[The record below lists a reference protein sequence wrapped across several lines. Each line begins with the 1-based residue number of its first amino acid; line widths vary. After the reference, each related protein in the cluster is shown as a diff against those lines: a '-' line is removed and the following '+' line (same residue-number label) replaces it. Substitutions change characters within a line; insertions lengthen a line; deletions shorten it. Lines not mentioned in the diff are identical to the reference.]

1 MPKENFFK
9 LKLEK
14 REKIILA
21 ARDEFSLKPYDEV
34 SINEIVSRSNISR
47 GSFYLYFEDKWDI
60 YSHLLKCTFNKV
72 LERIKETLAR
82 GNNIFFAV
90 MDVYDYIIIE
100 SNLDDSIGFI
110 ANILRNANP
119 INFIQVHNLL
129 SEGEKHNFVQDISFV
144 PEDYSITTQIEFRM
158 LRKMLIT
165 NLVDAMS
172 QVLVFNRDP
181 NVVREE
187 LRISFNILKYGTY
200 K

>member
-1 MPKENFFK
+1 MPKDQFFK

-21 ARDEFSLKPYDEV
+21 ARDEFSLKPYDDV

-47 GSFYLYFEDKWDI
+47 GSFYLYFDDKWDI
-60 YSHLLKCTFNKV
+60 YAHLLKCTFNKI

-82 GNNIFFAV
+82 GNNIFFAII
-90 MDVYDYIIIE
+90 DVYDYIIIE
-100 SNLDDSIGFI
+100 SNLDDSIGFL

-119 INFIQVHNLL
+119 LNFIKVHNLL
-129 SEGEKHNFVQDISFV
+129 SENENQNFIQDISFI
-144 PEDYSITTQIEFRM
+144 PENFTIGTKIEFQM
-158 LRKMLIT
+158 LRKLLIT
-165 NLVDAMS
+165 NLIEAMT

-181 NVVREE
+181 NEVREE
-187 LRISFNILKYGTY
+187 LRISFNILKYGSY